1 MNRTITLVV
10 VKAAFGAS
18 LALGFA
24 AAPHGVAHADT
35 PTVTIEE
42 DSVGP
47 DGKSLWKCAEMGNR
61 VCGER
66 QPGRHGTWLLR
77 RAWRAAPLGVV
88 RPLANRSTQ
97 TPSAL
102 SGRGV
107 LHYAGGGRR
116 RCGRGGRPCP
126 VDERV

>member
-47 DGKSLWKCAEMGNR
+47 DGKSLWKCAQMGNR
-61 VCGER
+61 VCGEGNPEGMA
-66 QPGRHGTWLLR
+66 PGFYGEPGEPLR
-77 RAWRAAPLGVV
+77 SEWF
-88 RPLANRSTQ
+88 
-97 TPSAL
+97 
-102 SGRGV
+102 GR
-107 LHYAGGGRR
+107 
-116 RCGRGGRPCP
+116 
-126 VDERV
+126 